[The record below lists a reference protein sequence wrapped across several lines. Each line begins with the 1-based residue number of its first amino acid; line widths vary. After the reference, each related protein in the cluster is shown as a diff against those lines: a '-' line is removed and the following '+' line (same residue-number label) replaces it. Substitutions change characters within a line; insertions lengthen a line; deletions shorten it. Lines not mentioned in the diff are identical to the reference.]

1 MTGTDDTLGL
11 RVAAVFIVAT
21 VSLLGCLVTVIVGTK
36 EQDSARTNRLLKCL
50 GAGVIACVGF
60 VHVLPDAVST
70 HAQSSWSPVLVRL
83 TLTLLHVQAEMLEQI
98 TPYPLAYVVA
108 MSGAFLLLVINQV

>member
-70 HAQSSWSPVLVRL
+70 HAQSSWSPVLV
-83 TLTLLHVQAEMLEQI
+83 
-98 TPYPLAYVVA
+98 PDSYVVA
-108 MSGAFLLLVINQV
+108 RTGRDARADHAVPAGLRGGYERRIPAPRH